1 LFLLHSFVPESVLK
15 KRRTQD
21 ELKAKRAAAAV
32 AARRKAKDARKEY
45 FKRAEKYVKEYKQ
58 VRRWLV

>member
-1 LFLLHSFVPESVLK
+1 MK